1 MRFRV
6 LLHQNYTSVTPII
19 YRRQTTFIIE
29 VTSQKSTIC
38 EKIQK
43 NAKKCQKL
51 RFFWK
56 FLTSVTS
63 DFIARYN
70 TPTCAWSKFLLKKSE
85 KISKKFVRGWLFPKS
100 RDFTPPTAKKCNKEQ
115 FNQD

>member
-19 YRRQTTFIIE
+19 YQRQTTFIIE

-43 NAKKCQKL
+43 MQKNAK
-51 RFFWK
+51 
-56 FLTSVTS
+56 
-63 DFIARYN
+63 N
-70 TPTCAWSKFLLKKSE
+70 
-85 KISKKFVRGWLFPKS
+85 
-100 RDFTPPTAKKCNKEQ
+100 
-115 FNQD
+115 